1 MCKWHITRSHGSHG
15 SHERGQPAG
24 FRERDVDL
32 RLLSFDGLVG
42 DIRVSNEEIVMEYF
56 PRDLENYVFNNAEHP
71 LSPLATKVS

>member
-1 MCKWHITRSHGSHG
+1 
-15 SHERGQPAG
+15 
-24 FRERDVDL
+24 
-32 RLLSFDGLVG
+32 LSFDGLVG